1 MKRVFVAAVF
11 CGLVWIAAANAAPLT
26 KQNGRS
32 PASTSFTSICAVPGF
47 VSFGLCNGDATRFT
61 DIRGRINA
69 VQPKAGVYNL
79 DFTFSNLVPG
89 LSYRLYGN
97 RTGLTPTPGV
107 VIGFFPIGKT
117 TAGLDGTAEFS
128 YQTTSPT
135 NLGFDLNVASGP
147 ADPGDY
153 TVVTSWWS
161 KQWLEQNTDATLYPL
176 SG

>member
-1 MKRVFVAAVF
+1 MKRVLAIALFAGLAV
-11 CGLVWIAAANAAPLT
+11 VAAANAAPLT

-32 PASTSFTSICAVPGF
+32 PASTGFTSICAVSGF
-47 VSFGLCNGDATRFT
+47 VGYGFCNGDPTTFAGVK
-61 DIRGRINA
+61 GRINA

-79 DFTFSNLVPG
+79 DFTFSNLAPG

-97 RTGLTPTPGV
+97 RSGLTPIPGV
-107 VIGFFPIGKT
+107 VIGFFPIAT
-117 TAGLDGTAEFS
+117 TIASSDGTAEFS

-135 NLGFDLNVASGP
+135 ELGFDLNVASSP
-147 ADPGDY
+147 LDPGDV

-161 KQWLEQNTDATLYPL
+161 KQWLERNADTTLYAL

>member
-1 MKRVFVAAVF
+1 MKRFIVVALLAGAVVA
-11 CGLVWIAAANAAPLT
+11 GAQAAPLT

-32 PASTSFTSICAVPGF
+32 PASTSFTSICAVSGF
-47 VSFGLCNGDATRFT
+47 VSYGLCNGDTTRFT
-61 DIRGRINA
+61 NITGRINA

-79 DFTFSNLVPG
+79 DVTFTNLVPG

-97 RTGLTPTPGV
+97 RSGLTPTPGV

-117 TAGLDGTAEFS
+117 TAGLDGTVEFS
-128 YQTTSPT
+128 YQTTSPA

-147 ADPGDY
+147 ADPGDV

-161 KQWLEQNTDATLYPL
+161 KQWLEQNADTTLYAL
-176 SG
+176 AD